1 MHPSVP
7 SRWTTWL
14 PPRPAISS
22 MLAFLIVLLANGF
35 DGSVRAQDA
44 ESTAVMLSLSRT
56 EASESVSD
64 SSLTVAVKGTLNR
77 AARDRATVVTVSVA
91 GGTAGT
97 ADFTAV
103 DDFSLSI
110 PANALSGTADF
121 TLELTNDDE
130 HEADET
136 LIVSGTTSGLT
147 VEPASFTIVDD
158 DEPPITVAIRPPH
171 AFEEDSGS
179 VTLFFD
185 ATSTGLRRPNRTL
198 ALEVSSVDGTAA
210 SPEDFRALP
219 LRRLRYS
226 PNHWTDS
233 GDGMQWRATRTAT
246 LIVVDD
252 TLPEGT
258 EDLTVRTLVG
268 ELPGGP
274 HVTGPPDQTIAI
286 IDDEPVAGAP
296 TVHALAITSDAG
308 PDATYAAGETIEAT
322 VMFDQTVTVTG
333 TPQLALN
340 VGGWDRTADY
350 RSGAGAALLFVYTVA
365 AGESDTVGVGIEADS
380 LSLNGGTIR
389 DGSDNDAVL
398 SHAGIATG
406 SWHKVDAVKP
416 ILAVPD
422 GATVDGDRLLLTY
435 QERLDR
441 SSTPPAESLLVT
453 VEGETRDIS
462 AVAVAGRTVNVRLD
476 TSVEAGEA
484 VSVSYSVT
492 TDGGANAI
500 RDVAGNDASEFTARA
515 VTNRTG
521 DRAQQTV
528 GVLPLGMARRIGAL
542 LDEKA
547 RRTPAQRKVS
557 SQLLDAGSRPAARAS
572 AEAPGETTD
581 PVVPQDV
588 VTVDIRADVTAEV
601 LEHIRSLGGRVVNSF
616 PNSRSIRAQLPR
628 AAVVP
633 LAELDAVQM
642 IRPAEEPVRDGQLPK
657 RSQAATAG
665 APDIL
670 TGSKGDTSEG
680 DVAHRANVARQTY
693 GVDGTGIGIGVLS
706 DAVATL
712 ASQQATGDV
721 PSRVAILPGQA
732 GGAFGPV
739 CGRTYEGAGNEGT
752 ALLEIAHDLAPGA
765 NLFFATGTG
774 GRAQM
779 AQNILDLC
787 TAGADVIV
795 DDISY
800 LLAPPFQDGV
810 IARAVSTVTANGCRY
825 FSAAGNGGNMSNAT
839 ASVWEGDFAAGPA
852 LNLRRVGSNAAYHDF
867 GGGVV
872 GNAITKDS
880 LRPIVLQWSDPV
892 GASANDYDLFLID
905 ANNNVLASSTN
916 TQDGTQDPIEA
927 IASPCSGERVGARL
941 VIVKNAGAADRYLR
955 LSYAREG
962 LAVTTGGHTF
972 GHGAS
977 QDAIGVAAVD
987 VAEAAGAGGVFN
999 GTEPVEKFSS
1009 DGPRRIF
1016 FEADGTPITP
1026 MDFSSTG
1033 GRVLQKPDLAAADG
1047 VVTSAPGFATFYG
1060 TSAAAP
1066 HAAAIAALVLE
1077 ATGGPAN
1084 VTQDELRTALTGSA
1098 LDIEATGVDHV
1109 SGAGIVM
1116 APDAVDAV
1124 DVAVADRNGAP
1135 TVASAPADRT
1145 LAPGGGVVAI
1155 GLSGVFSDPDN
1166 DALTYTVWSSDA
1178 GRLSVGALAG
1188 TVFTL
1193 TPLAPGR
1200 LEVTVVATDPE
1211 GLSVV
1216 LTILV
1221 TVEVGNRDY
1230 DADDDGLIDVG
1241 TLAQLNAMRFDL
1253 DADGV
1258 VDEPADWS
1266 RYHAGFVEGAAGM
1279 GCPDGCIGYELTAD
1293 LDFDTDADGD
1303 IDSGDDYWN
1312 AGDGWTPVGNA
1323 FNPFTAALDGNGHTV
1338 SNLFIDF
1345 PDSSNFYPAGLFG
1358 MVQDGVVRGVGLL
1371 DVDVTGGSYVGALV
1385 GYIGDGEIGDSS
1397 VTGSL
1402 SGDDYVGGLVGRM
1415 GVFWYTDESHSAVTA
1430 SDSTAEVSGRES
1442 VGGLVGLSTST
1453 GGITASFAT
1462 GRVEGTERVGGL
1474 VGFSVGPVT
1483 ASYATGHVEGTERV
1497 GGLAGDNRDNITAS
1511 YATGHVEGGDNVGG
1525 LAGFGGGT
1533 ITASYSTG
1541 LVWGNENVGGL
1552 VGNAHPVSTQAASYW
1567 DMHTSGHAIGTGGR
1581 TTTELQAPTDYGGI
1595 YQTWNL
1601 DLDGDTEADDPW
1613 DFGTSSQYPVVAADV
1628 DGNGEATWQE
1638 FGYQL
1643 RAGPVLTASTSEG
1656 QGVVLTWTAADTSPW
1671 SPAPAVTYALIRD
1684 DAATVEFLAP
1694 DLAGLQYT
1702 DSAVTAG
1709 ATYTYQVA
1717 ALVDGGA
1724 AARSALVT
1732 VVAGVANQPPRFRV
1746 GGLPDRT
1753 LQVGTTEV
1761 VDVAGAFSDLDDT
1774 LTYAASSSDAAVAT
1788 VSVSGSQ
1795 VTITP
1800 VAAGR
1805 ATITVT
1811 ATESGSTNLS
1821 VTRSFQVTVGTET
1834 GVDYDADN
1842 DGLID
1847 IWTLAQLDAVRHD
1860 FDGDGV
1866 PVASGTAVYAAAFPA
1881 AATGM
1886 GCPSGGGCT
1895 GYELETDLDFDTNGD
1910 GRVDAGDE
1918 YWDNGRG
1925 WEPIGQGGYP
1935 LYATFEGNGRTI
1947 RNLFSRYFSAGLFGG
1962 NGGVIR
1968 RVGLIDVDVSGG
1980 AWVGGLVAENRGE
1993 IHSSY
1998 VTGRVSGDRWV
2009 GGLVGTAYERGR
2021 ITASFSTA
2029 RVTGSDRLVGGLVGV
2044 NSGAVSASYATGR
2057 VSGGDGVGGLIGGH
2071 CGSLT
2076 AGYATGTVSGGSDV
2090 GGLIGLTDACS
2101 DDDTVVTASY
2111 WDTVTS
2117 GLSSSAAGNGGTTSA
2132 LQEPTGATGLYA
2144 SWNGASWD
2152 FGTSSQYPALQVNFD
2167 PQGSATWQEFGY
2179 QLRAGPTLSA
2189 TSTETTAGEARVN
2202 LTWTGVETSHW
2213 TPAPDVT
2220 YTVSR
2225 ADGSTVETL
2234 AEDLGELRYTDA
2246 AARAGAT
2253 YTYRVAAVV
2262 DGGEAVRGEL
2272 LVNTPG
2278 NSPAV
2283 AVGTLPDRWLH
2294 VGDAAG
2300 VELGKAFE
2308 DPENDALT
2316 YAVASSATDVA
2327 TVSVSGTRV
2336 TITPV
2341 AAGTATITV
2350 TAMDTSGST
2359 DSATQTFAVTV
2370 MPSSAIDYDT
2380 DDDGLIEIR
2389 SLKQLDAVRWDL
2401 DGDGLRYSLGRVFYP
2416 LAYPT
2421 VDDRQGC
2428 GGLTGCVGY
2437 ELGADLDFD
2446 TNGNGR
2452 PDKDDAYWGNGRGWI
2467 GIGGYADPFEAIFE
2481 GNGRTISNLFIDSS
2495 FTQGL
2500 FGVTGPSSVIRHVGL
2515 TGVAVSGTDNVG
2527 GLVGLNGGSVTGSY
2541 VTGTVS
2547 GTGAGVGGL
2556 VGENRGSVVASYAT
2570 VEVTGGDDAGGLVGS
2585 NGSTVTAS
2593 YAAGRVT
2600 GGENVGGL
2608 VGSNSDTITASYATG
2623 PVSASDAT
2631 AGGLVGSNSGTITA
2645 GYWDTTTSSLTT
2657 GAGQGRNTGA
2667 LQTPSGYSGIYS
2679 QWNVDLDGDGA
2690 NEDFW
2695 DFGTSGQYPAL
2706 KVNFDRQ
2713 GVATWQ
2719 EFGHQLRA
2727 GPTLTAAPAAG
2738 QAVLTWT
2745 AADTSHWS
2753 PAPAVTYTI
2762 YRDDGTTVEA
2772 IEENL
2777 AALSHTDTSVTAGAT
2792 YTYQVAAVVEHG
2804 EATRSAPVTAETGQ
2818 GTAVPAVSIAAGASP
2833 VTEGTAVAFTLTRTG
2848 AATAA
2853 LTVAVSVTEVG
2864 AMLAPN
2870 APASVTFGADE
2881 SSATLTVATDD
2892 DAVVEGA
2899 SAVTAAIASGEGYA
2913 AAAGAGSASVSVE
2926 DNDAATF
2933 TVTAGQT
2940 AIAEG
2945 GSTAVTVAVANGV
2958 TFAADQTITL
2968 SASGTAAAADYTLA
2982 PMSLTLDAG
2991 ATAVSATL
2999 TAVDDEDAEEAET
3012 VVVSA
3017 THNGSTVGPA
3027 TVTIEASD
3035 AAVPEISIAAGTS
3048 PVTEGTAAAFTLTR
3062 TGATAAALTVSVSV
3076 TEGGAMLAAN
3086 APASVTFNVGESSAT
3101 LTVATVD
3108 DAVVEG
3114 ASAVTAAVASGE
3126 GYAAAA
3132 EAGSAQVSVEDNDA
3146 PSWTVSPDAVEIA
3159 EGATATLTVS
3169 AGAVTFAEAQHLAI
3183 RIAGTATAD
3192 DYTLSP
3198 AAPQVA
3204 AGAGSVSVS
3213 VTATDD
3219 VREEDAETVRVTVL
3233 HGGTE
3238 IGTATVTIAA
3248 SDAGT
3253 DDATLS
3259 GLTLSGIGIGTFD
3272 PATTAYTATV
3282 GSGVSSTTVTAT
3294 PSDPDASV
3302 TITDTDGSTAGTSR
3316 TTSLSMGPNV
3326 ITITVVSE
3334 DEQTTRIYTVTV
3346 TRLTADRAVALR
3358 RPELELDDLDDNVPF
3373 GLWSDG
3379 TTLWSSMWW
3388 SVGLVAFDLATHGR
3402 VSGRDLATASDN
3414 ASPTGLWSDGTTL
3427 WVADY
3432 GGGVYGYRLSD
3443 GARAPG
3449 EDLAATL
3456 EAAGNARPTGL
3467 WSDGTT
3473 LWVADHFDAH
3483 VYAYRLSDK
3492 ARDEDREF
3500 ALEDGTKAYGLWSD
3514 GTTVWTS
3521 DFGGGRVVA
3530 YRLSDG
3536 VRAAEKDYDTSKVG
3550 NEAPLGLWSD
3560 GETLWVG
3567 DRFDGK
3573 LYAYALEAEE
3583 AASADATLSSLT
3595 LLGVDIGAFD
3605 AATTGYT
3612 ASVGPAVSST
3622 TVTAT
3627 PTDADAT
3634 VTITDR
3640 GGSTTDGPREVSLA
3654 AGANTITATVTAA
3667 DGQTTATYTVT
3678 VTRATA
3684 TPAFTVTAG
3693 QTTIAE
3699 GGSTA
3704 VTVAIANGVTFAADQ
3719 TVTLTASG
3727 TAAAADYTLDPT
3739 TLTLNAGATAV
3750 SATLTAVDDEA
3761 EEQDETVTV
3770 SAAHNGATVGT
3781 ATVTIAASD
3790 AAVPEISIAAGTSP
3804 ITEGTAAAFTL
3815 TRTGAT
3821 AEALTVSVSVTEVGA
3836 MLAANPPASV
3846 TFGADESS
3854 AVLTVATDDDAVV
3867 EGASAVTA
3875 AVASGA
3881 GYAAAA
3887 GAGSAQVSV
3896 EDNDAA
3902 TFTVTAGQ
3910 TAIEE
3915 GGSTAV
3921 TVAIA
3926 SGVTFAADQ
3935 TVTLTASGTA
3945 TAADYT
3951 LAPTTLTLDAGE
3963 TAVSATLTAVDDDGE
3978 EQDETVTV
3986 SAAHNGSTV
3995 GTATVTI
4002 AASDA
4007 GVPEISIAAGTS
4019 PVTEGTAAAFTLN
4032 RTGATAEALTVSVSV
4047 TEGGAML
4054 AADPPA
4060 SVTFGVGESSATLTV
4075 ATDDDAVVEGASAVT
4090 AAVASGAGYTVG
4102 TTASASVTVEDDDA
4116 ATFTVTAAPE
4126 AIAEG
4131 ESATLTVAIANGV
4144 TFAEDQALALHHSGT
4159 ASPADYTGVPGALT
4173 LGAGDSSVTAEL
4185 AATDDQEEEEPE
4197 TVTVAVSHGGVAIG
4211 SATVTIRSVSHD
4223 ATLRAL
4229 SLSGIDIG
4237 TFSPGT
4243 TDYAAT
4249 VAPAMSSTTVT
4260 ATASHEEAE
4269 VSIVPGAGVSLATG
4283 ANEIAV
4289 TVTAEDGTTTN
4300 IYTVTVMR
4308 AEELPDPIPE
4318 SISKGEIVVAAVPFV
4333 RAPETADVATSSGAT
4348 DAHARIQYL
4357 KPVPGRDRLAFND
4370 IRGILYLTDAEGRTP
4385 AVYLDLREQE
4395 VGFYANRNPN
4405 ESGFLGFA
4413 FHPEFSSEGKP
4424 GYGKFYTAFSANV
4437 SSGVADYLD
4446 LRRGHESVIREWT
4459 ATDPAQD
4466 VFAGTSR
4473 EVFRIG
4479 QFASNHNIGTLA
4491 FNAAATAGS
4500 TDEGALYFG
4509 LGDGGS
4515 RNDPEE
4521 YGQDLST
4528 PLGAILRIN
4537 PLSTSAGTSYGIPSD
4552 NPFVAEADAAS
4563 EIWAYGLRHP
4573 QHFSFDSSGRMF
4585 INDIGQDQIEEVN
4598 LGRAGGNYGW
4608 RLREGTFATASG
4620 LGIPTSGIR
4629 SRVYAL
4635 PSDDSG
4641 FEYPIAQYDHN
4652 EGFAISSG
4660 FVYEGQAIP
4669 ALRGRYV
4676 FSELVL
4682 GRIFAMDATNPTPG
4696 TPARIEEVRIT
4707 FDGQERDLAD
4717 VAAIPT
4723 HTALGTHEVAW
4734 ICASALIRTENS
4746 TC

>member
-7 SRWTTWL
+7 SWWTTWL

-22 MLAFLIVLLANGF
+22 MLAFLIVLMANGF
-35 DGSVRAQDA
+35 DRSVRAQDA

-91 GGTAGT
+91 GGMAGT

-110 PANALSGTADF
+110 PANALSGTSEF

-198 ALEVSSVDGTAA
+198 ELEVSSVDGTAA

-219 LRRLRYS
+219 LGRLRYS

-268 ELPGGP
+268 ELPGEP
-274 HVTGPPDQTIAI
+274 YVTGPPDQTIAI

-333 TPQLALN
+333 TPQLTLN
-340 VGGWDRTADY
+340 VGGLDRTADY

-380 LSLNGGTIR
+380 LSLNVGTIK

-441 SSTPPAESLLVT
+441 SSTPSPESLLVT
-453 VEGETRDIS
+453 VESETRDIS
-462 AVAVAGRTVNVRLD
+462 AVAVAGSTVNVRLD

-484 VSVSYSVT
+484 VTVSYSVT

-500 RDVAGNDASEFTARA
+500 RDVAGNDAYEFTERA
-515 VTNRTG
+515 ATNRTS
-521 DRAQQTV
+521 DRAEQTV
-528 GVLPLGMARRIGAL
+528 GVLPLGMARRIEAL

-572 AEAPGETTD
+572 AEAPGETAD

-588 VTVDIRADVTAEV
+588 VTVDIRADVTVEV

-616 PNSRSIRAQLPR
+616 PNYRSIRAQLPR

-657 RSQAATAG
+657 RSQAAA
-665 APDIL
+665 ASAIDVL
-670 TGSKGDTSEG
+670 AGSKEDTSEG

-706 DAVATL
+706 DGVATL

-739 CGRTYEGAGNEGT
+739 CGRTYEGAGTEGT

-774 GRAQM
+774 GRARM

-800 LLAPPFQDGV
+800 LLAPAFQDDI
-810 IARAVSTVTANGCRY
+810 IAGAISTATANGCRY
-825 FSAAGNGGNMSNAT
+825 FSAAGNGGNLSNAT

-852 LNLRRVGSNAAYHDF
+852 LNLRRVGSNAVYHDF
-867 GGGVV
+867 GGGGV

-880 LRPIVLQWSDPV
+880 VRPIILQWSDPV

-916 TQDGTQDPIEA
+916 TQDGTQDPVEA

-977 QDAIGVAAVD
+977 EDAIGVAAVD
-987 VAEAAGAGGVFN
+987 VAEAGGAGGVFN

-1077 ATGGPAN
+1077 GTGGPAN

-1145 LAPGGGVVAI
+1145 LTPGGGVVAI
-1155 GLSGVFSDPDN
+1155 GLSGVFSDPD
-1166 DALTYTVWSSDA
+1166 DDTLTYTVWSSDA

-1200 LEVTVVATDPE
+1200 MEVTVVATDPE

-1323 FNPFTAALDGNGHTV
+1323 FNPFTATFDGNGHTV
-1338 SNLFIDF
+1338 STLFIEF
-1345 PDSSNFYPAGLFG
+1345 TDSGSYYPAGLFG
-1358 MVQDGVVRGVGLL
+1358 LIRDGVVRDVGLL
-1371 DVDVTGGSYVGALV
+1371 DVDVTGGSYVGGLV
-1385 GYIGDGEIGDSS
+1385 GYSSDGEISDSY
-1397 VTGSL
+1397 VTGRVSA
-1402 SGDDYVGGLVGRM
+1402 DDYVGGLVGRS
-1415 GVFWYTDESHSAVTA
+1415 GVFFYNDESHSAVTA
-1430 SDSTAEVSGRES
+1430 SYSTAHVSGDED
-1442 VGGLVGLSTST
+1442 VGGLVGLSVNTSE
-1453 GGITASFAT
+1453 I
-1462 GRVEGTERVGGL
+1462 
-1474 VGFSVGPVT
+1474 T
-1483 ASYATGHVEGTERV
+1483 ASYATGHVEGTEDV
-1497 GGLAGDNRDNITAS
+1497 GGLVGRSDGPITAS
-1511 YATGHVEGGDNVGG
+1511 YATGLVRGD
-1525 LAGFGGGT
+1525 
-1533 ITASYSTG
+1533 
-1541 LVWGNENVGGL
+1541 ENVGGL
-1552 VGNAHPVSTQAASYW
+1552 VGWGTPKSRITASYATGLVRGDENVGGLVGRDSRTESERLVANYW
-1567 DMHTSGHAIGTGGR
+1567 DKNTSGHSIGTGGR

-1613 DFGTSSQYPVVAADV
+1613 DFGTSAQYPVVAADV

-1638 FGYQL
+1638 FGHQL

-1671 SPAPAVTYALIRD
+1671 SPALAVTYALIRD
-1684 DAATVEFLAP
+1684 DGTTVEFLAP

-1709 ATYTYQVA
+1709 ATYRYQVA

-1732 VVAGVANQPPRFRV
+1732 VVAGVANQPPRFGV
-1746 GGLPDRT
+1746 GRLPDRT

-1774 LTYAASSSDAAVAT
+1774 LTYAASSSDVAVAT

-1800 VAAGR
+1800 VAAGL

-1821 VTRSFQVTVGTET
+1821 VTRSFQVTVWTGT
-1834 GVDYDADN
+1834 GFDYDADS
-1842 DGLID
+1842 DGLIEVR
-1847 IWTLAQLDAVRHD
+1847 TLAQLDAVRHD
-1860 FDGDGV
+1860 LDGDGV
-1866 PVASGTAVYAAAFPA
+1866 PVQSGTAAHAAAFPGA
-1881 AATGM
+1881 ASGM
-1886 GCPSGGGCT
+1886 GCLSGGGCT

-1910 GRVDAGDE
+1910 GGVDAGDE
-1918 YWDNGRG
+1918 YWANGRG
-1925 WEPIGQGGYP
+1925 WEPIGEVGSP

-1947 RNLFSRYFSAGLFGG
+1947 RNLFSRHYTASLFGG
-1962 NGGVIR
+1962 NRGVIR

-1993 IHSSY
+1993 IRSSY
-1998 VTGRVSGDRWV
+1998 VTGRVAGTRWV
-2009 GGLVGTAYERGR
+2009 GGLVGSHSVGT
-2021 ITASFSTA
+2021 ITASYSTA
-2029 RVTGSDRLVGGLVGV
+2029 RVTGTDEQVGGLVGF
-2044 NSGAVSASYATGR
+2044 NSGSVSASYATGS
-2057 VSGGDGVGGLIGGH
+2057 VSGGDSVGGLIGHH

-2076 AGYATGTVSGGSDV
+2076 AGYATGTVSGGSDI
-2090 GGLIGLTDACS
+2090 GGLMGSTECS
-2101 DDDTVVTASY
+2101 DGSGSVTAGYWDSSTSGHATGMGARTTAQLQAPTGYSGIYSQWNVDLDGDDTN
-2111 WDTVTS
+2111 D
-2117 GLSSSAAGNGGTTSA
+2117 
-2132 LQEPTGATGLYA
+2132 EP
-2144 SWNGASWD
+2144 WD
-2152 FGTSSQYPALQVNFD
+2152 FGTGSQYPALKVNFD
-2167 PQGSATWQEFGY
+2167 GQGSATWQEFGY
-2179 QLRAGPTLSA
+2179 QLRAGPALMA
-2189 TSTETTAGEARVN
+2189 TTTAMAGQARVD
-2202 LTWTGVETSHW
+2202 LTWTAADVSHW
-2213 TPAPDVT
+2213 DPPPDVT

-2225 ADGSTVETL
+2225 ADGSTAETL
-2234 AEDLGELRYTDA
+2234 AEDLGELLYTDS
-2246 AARAGAT
+2246 AARTGAT
-2253 YTYRVAAVV
+2253 YTYRVTAVV
-2262 DGGEAVRGEL
+2262 DGGETVRGVL
-2272 LVNTPG
+2272 VVNTPG

-2283 AVGTLPDRWLH
+2283 AVGTLPDRWLL

-2316 YAVASSATDVA
+2316 YAVASSATGVA

-2350 TAMDTSGST
+2350 TATDAGGST
-2359 DSATQTFAVTV
+2359 ATTTLQFTVTV
-2370 MPSSAIDYDT
+2370 LALSRAFDHDR
-2380 DDDGLIEIR
+2380 DDDGLIEITR
-2389 SLKQLDAVRWDL
+2389 LSQLYAVRNDL
-2401 DGDGLRYSLGRVFYP
+2401 DGDGDPGGDSFDFYRNAFFGVDGRQ
-2416 LAYPT
+2416 A
-2421 VDDRQGC
+2421 C

-2446 TNGNGR
+2446 TNGNGLA
-2452 PDKDDAYWGNGRGWI
+2452 DKDDAYWSLGLGWL
-2467 GIGGYADPFEAIFE
+2467 GIGGYGKPFQAIFE
-2481 GNGRTISNLFIDSS
+2481 GNGRTISNLFIDSF

-2500 FGVTGPSSVIRHVGL
+2500 FRVTGPSSVIRNVGL
-2515 TGVAVSGTDNVG
+2515 IGVAVSGTDKVG

-2608 VGSNSDTITASYATG
+2608 VGSNSDTIAASYATG

-2645 GYWDTTTSSLTT
+2645 SYWDTTTSSLTT

-2679 QWNVDLDGDGA
+2679 QWNVDLDGDGT
-2690 NEDFW
+2690 NEDLW

-2727 GPTLTAAPAAG
+2727 GPTLTAAAAAG
-2738 QAVLTWT
+2738 QAVLRWT

-2762 YRDDGTTVEA
+2762 YRHDGTTVEA

-2777 AALSHTDTSVTAGAT
+2777 AALSHTDTSVTAGAM

-2833 VTEGTAVAFTLTRTG
+2833 VTEGTAAAFTLTRTG
-2848 AATAA
+2848 ATTAA
-2853 LTVAVSVTEVG
+2853 LTVSVSVTESG
-2864 AMLAPN
+2864 AMLAANP
-2870 APASVTFGADE
+2870 PASLTFGADE

-2899 SAVTAAIASGEGYA
+2899 SAVTAAVASGEGYA

-2926 DNDAATF
+2926 DDDAATF
-2933 TVTAGQT
+2933 EVTAGQT
-2940 AIAEG
+2940 TIAEG
-2945 GSTAVTVAVANGV
+2945 GSTAVRVAIANGV

-2982 PMSLTLDAG
+2982 PMSLTLNAG

-2999 TAVDDEDAEEAET
+2999 TAVDDTDQEQDET
-3012 VVVSA
+3012 VVVAARHEGAAIGSA
-3017 THNGSTVGPA
+3017 SL
-3027 TVTIEASD
+3027 TIEASD

-3183 RIAGTATAD
+3183 RIAGTANAD

-3198 AAPQVA
+3198 AVPQVA

-3282 GSGVSSTTVTAT
+3282 GSGVSSTTVTVT

-3302 TITDTDGSTAGTSR
+3302 TITDADGSTAGTSR
-3316 TTSLSMGPNV
+3316 MTSLSVGPNV

-3388 SVGLVAFDLATHGR
+3388 SVGLVAFDLTTHGR
-3402 VSGRDLATASDN
+3402 VSGRDLATAADN

-3432 GGGVYGYRLSD
+3432 GGGVYAYRLSD

-3500 ALEDGTKAYGLWSD
+3500 ALAAGTKAYGLWSD

-3583 AASADATLSSLT
+3583 AASADATLASLE
-3595 LLGVDIGAFD
+3595 LSGVDIGAFD
-3605 AATTGYT
+3605 ARTTGYA

-3627 PTDADAT
+3627 PTDADAS

-3640 GGSTTDGPREVSLA
+3640 GGSTTDGPREVSLT

-3667 DGQTTATYTVT
+3667 DGRTDDGHLHGDGD
-3678 VTRATA
+3678 
-3684 TPAFTVTAG
+3684 AG
-3693 QTTIAE
+3693 DRDAGVHGDGGADNDRGRGEHGGDGDDREWGDVRGGPDDQPVGDGHGGRGGLHAGPDHTDAE
-3699 GGSTA
+3699 RGSDHGVGDADSGGRR
-3704 VTVAIANGVTFAADQ
+3704 
-3719 TVTLTASG
+3719 
-3727 TAAAADYTLDPT
+3727 PT
-3739 TLTLNAGATAV
+3739 
-3750 SATLTAVDDEA
+3750 

-3781 ATVTIAASD
+3781 ATVT
-3790 AAVPEISIAAGTSP
+3790 VP
-3804 ITEGTAAAFTL
+3804 
-3815 TRTGAT
+3815 R
-3821 AEALTVSVSVTEVGA
+3821 
-3836 MLAANPPASV
+3836 
-3846 TFGADESS
+3846 
-3854 AVLTVATDDDAVV
+3854 
-3867 EGASAVTA
+3867 
-3875 AVASGA
+3875 
-3881 GYAAAA
+3881 
-3887 GAGSAQVSV
+3887 
-3896 EDNDAA
+3896 
-3902 TFTVTAGQ
+3902 
-3910 TAIEE
+3910 
-3915 GGSTAV
+3915 
-3921 TVAIA
+3921 
-3926 SGVTFAADQ
+3926 
-3935 TVTLTASGTA
+3935 
-3945 TAADYT
+3945 
-3951 LAPTTLTLDAGE
+3951 
-3963 TAVSATLTAVDDDGE
+3963 
-3978 EQDETVTV
+3978 
-3986 SAAHNGSTV
+3986 
-3995 GTATVTI
+3995 
-4002 AASDA
+4002 
-4007 GVPEISIAAGTS
+4007 
-4019 PVTEGTAAAFTLN
+4019 
-4032 RTGATAEALTVSVSV
+4032 
-4047 TEGGAML
+4047 
-4054 AADPPA
+4054 
-4060 SVTFGVGESSATLTV
+4060 
-4075 ATDDDAVVEGASAVT
+4075 
-4090 AAVASGAGYTVG
+4090 
-4102 TTASASVTVEDDDA
+4102 
-4116 ATFTVTAAPE
+4116 
-4126 AIAEG
+4126 
-4131 ESATLTVAIANGV
+4131 
-4144 TFAEDQALALHHSGT
+4144 
-4159 ASPADYTGVPGALT
+4159 
-4173 LGAGDSSVTAEL
+4173 
-4185 AATDDQEEEEPE
+4185 
-4197 TVTVAVSHGGVAIG
+4197 
-4211 SATVTIRSVSHD
+4211 
-4223 ATLRAL
+4223 
-4229 SLSGIDIG
+4229 
-4237 TFSPGT
+4237 
-4243 TDYAAT
+4243 
-4249 VAPAMSSTTVT
+4249 
-4260 ATASHEEAE
+4260 
-4269 VSIVPGAGVSLATG
+4269 
-4283 ANEIAV
+4283 
-4289 TVTAEDGTTTN
+4289 
-4300 IYTVTVMR
+4300 
-4308 AEELPDPIPE
+4308 
-4318 SISKGEIVVAAVPFV
+4318 
-4333 RAPETADVATSSGAT
+4333 
-4348 DAHARIQYL
+4348 
-4357 KPVPGRDRLAFND
+4357 
-4370 IRGILYLTDAEGRTP
+4370 
-4385 AVYLDLREQE
+4385 
-4395 VGFYANRNPN
+4395 
-4405 ESGFLGFA
+4405 
-4413 FHPEFSSEGKP
+4413 
-4424 GYGKFYTAFSANV
+4424 
-4437 SSGVADYLD
+4437 
-4446 LRRGHESVIREWT
+4446 
-4459 ATDPAQD
+4459 
-4466 VFAGTSR
+4466 
-4473 EVFRIG
+4473 
-4479 QFASNHNIGTLA
+4479 
-4491 FNAAATAGS
+4491 
-4500 TDEGALYFG
+4500 
-4509 LGDGGS
+4509 
-4515 RNDPEE
+4515 
-4521 YGQDLST
+4521 
-4528 PLGAILRIN
+4528 
-4537 PLSTSAGTSYGIPSD
+4537 
-4552 NPFVAEADAAS
+4552 
-4563 EIWAYGLRHP
+4563 
-4573 QHFSFDSSGRMF
+4573 
-4585 INDIGQDQIEEVN
+4585 
-4598 LGRAGGNYGW
+4598 
-4608 RLREGTFATASG
+4608 
-4620 LGIPTSGIR
+4620 
-4629 SRVYAL
+4629 
-4635 PSDDSG
+4635 
-4641 FEYPIAQYDHN
+4641 
-4652 EGFAISSG
+4652 
-4660 FVYEGQAIP
+4660 
-4669 ALRGRYV
+4669 
-4676 FSELVL
+4676 
-4682 GRIFAMDATNPTPG
+4682 
-4696 TPARIEEVRIT
+4696 
-4707 FDGQERDLAD
+4707 
-4717 VAAIPT
+4717 
-4723 HTALGTHEVAW
+4723 
-4734 ICASALIRTENS
+4734 
-4746 TC
+4746 